1 MKSLER
7 DARRAVSAVLF
18 DGLFIGGAVLRAD
31 EAVFGTV
38 LMAVSVIPLL
48 HAVLAGAGRR

>member
-1 MKSLER
+1 MP
-7 DARRAVSAVLF
+7 DIVLNISDYISTVILVYF
-18 DGLFIGGAVLRAD
+18 VVTNAMY
-31 EAVFGTV
+31 TV